1 MSKKMGSIMISI
13 ILIAAIIVISI
24 LFITTPKVYAAQ
36 SDDLIITDKSTEQSE
51 IKTYTNISNFI
62 NKRKR
67 YRSAKSPE
75 IEILETMGLN
85 EAEFGENPEILNTA
99 EAVTVQEVVMVANEN
114 GDMAYKPVYNVTEA
128 EWADIMNNKGNTGYM
143 SGKIVVIQD
152 SSYNQGKK
160 SANKDGFYETFYAYG
175 FKVTYSMKWL
185 KTPLYR
191 MKDVFAFHAYN
202 GGVHIDE
209 ADSLT
214 MSYTRDMMMNFNTGN
229 PTFQTSQLSMQIL
242 PAYDSFWP
250 YYTVDLPD
258 NASTP
263 TTSLS
268 YSNFDFSVTTLMY
281 AENDF
286 ETHMGYAHKQLV
298 VATINVNL
306 NGNIAFQCGTDF
318 RSYNTPSV
326 FVDVITDPMLEAI
339 KNKE

>member
-13 ILIAAIIVISI
+13 ILIAAIIVITI

-36 SDDLIITDKSTEQSE
+36 PEDLIIIDKSTEQSD

-62 NKRKR
+62 NKRKS
-67 YRSAKSPE
+67 YRSAKTPE

-85 EAEFGENPEILNTA
+85 ETEFGENPEILNTA

-128 EWADIMNNKGNTGYM
+128 EWADIKNNKGNTGYM

-160 SANKDGFYETFYAYG
+160 SANKDGFYESFYAYG

-191 MKDVFAFHAYN
+191 MKDVFAFNAYN

-214 MSYTRDMMMNFNTGN
+214 MSYTRDMMINTGN
-229 PTFQTSQLSMQIL
+229 PTFQTTDLSMQIL

-258 NASTP
+258 NSSTP

-298 VATINVNL
+298 GGTINANL
-306 NGNIAFQCGTDF
+306 NGNIVFQCGTDF

-326 FVDVITDPMLEAI
+326 FIDVITDPMLEAI